1 MGANGML
8 LLLVLLLVLLLSCV
22 LGREVPSLLRQ
33 KMEKELTEIK
43 ELKDRGDILAL

>member
-22 LGREVPSLLRQ
+22 LGREVPCSLRQ
-33 KMEKELTEIK
+33 KMEKELIEIK
-43 ELKDRGDILAL
+43 ELKNRGDILPL